1 MALTTQCT
9 SLHGGVL
16 DRRAV
21 RSTNM
26 SSSEQLRAQV
36 VRRSDVIGMGP
47 RFTTSD

>member
-1 MALTTQCT
+1 MRRRNAANDT
-9 SLHGGVL
+9 VY
-16 DRRAV
+16 RRAV

-47 RFTTSD
+47 VSRHRIET